1 MTFDDQPTDM
11 RAPIKLPK
19 RLKYNLENK
28 SKINISKKY
37 GFKNCRALIPELMN
51 GNVHIGLAN
60 VVRNSDGIIREA
72 APLMEYKG
80 EYYPHLIF
88 DAAVN
93 YLTDK
98 QNKDITIDRKGNMKI
113 ANTTLPITY
122 DGDVILNWYGPSGTH
137 TILPLYKVVREISN
151 NKKDFDFFRR
161 LLQDTG

>member
-1 MTFDDQPTDM
+1 
-11 RAPIKLPK
+11 
-19 RLKYNLENK
+19 
-28 SKINISKKY
+28 
-37 GFKNCRALIPELMN
+37 
-51 GNVHIGLAN
+51 
-60 VVRNSDGIIREA
+60 
-72 APLMEYKG
+72 MEYKG

-137 TILPLYKVVREISN
+137 TILPLYKVVREINN
-151 NKKDFDFFRR
+151 NKKDFDFKDKIVIVGTTAMS
-161 LLQDTG
+161 LHDTKSVPIQELQQQTL